1 MKSSKMNCA
10 TRDLASR
17 LADGGR
23 FARSL
28 RRAASAVLMGL
39 APLLAM
45 PLVAQAGVPGVV
57 GEVTNLTNNLV
68 SYSAGAPLQPA
79 YAAFDVRFTNT
90 SSSAIGSAFLR
101 IRATTLAQTSTN
113 APLIIN
119 GPTTCLPDSSY
130 APGSAVIC
138 QLAFDR
144 AGTLGA
150 TVQFRLNVQTPRA
163 PTGFSGT
170 DSLTVEYLIQAGQGT
185 PNSSDDKVFK
195 TDASTLVVQTS
206 REIHSFVEAG
216 QDLFVYVDQGRTNVE
231 PPRPVLVGLNQSVNK
246 QSCSPQVKKCLI
258 STVTI
263 VKPSNPLSTEQFYDP
278 TWTVDN
284 PGWLK
289 ISLFREASTLN
300 KRANIENATVRY
312 SKDGVN
318 FIDVYNCST
327 LLNGVPQSSIEVA
340 GMTDPLNQV
349 GPNTHCI
356 KNRHGD
362 SVTGWTLDLIAS
374 ENGVMSW

>member
-1 MKSSKMNCA
+1 MNVSV
-10 TRDLASR
+10 R
-17 LADGGR
+17 GR
-23 FARSL
+23 RFQRIAAL
-28 RRAASAVLMGL
+28 AASLSFSWA
-39 APLLAM
+39 AH
-45 PLVAQAGVPGVV
+45 AGNPQVDVTVV
-57 GEVTNLTNNLV
+57 NLTNNLV
-68 SYSAGAPLQPA
+68 SYSSAATDLQKA
-79 YAAFDVRFTNT
+79 YAAFHVTVKNNT
-90 SSSAIGSAFLR
+90 PSS
-101 IRATTLAQTSTN
+101 TTSYFRMQSVSSGQTSTSGYYPTFL
-113 APLIIN
+113 ASDLPL
-119 GPTTCLPDSSY
+119 GCQLDATVPP
-130 APGSAVIC
+130 AGSAVLC
-138 QLAFDR
+138 TWNLVPGEVRD
-144 AGTLGA
+144 
-150 TVQFRLNVQTPRA
+150 FRVRVQTPQA
-163 PTGFSGT
+163 PVGFSGT
-170 DSLTVEYLIQAGQGT
+170 DYLFAKYSLQAGQGGA
-185 PNSSDDKVFK
+185 NGSNLVYSFSDK
-195 TDASTLVVQTS
+195 STLVVQTS

-258 STVTI
+258 STVAI

-327 LLNGVPQSSIEVA
+327 LLNGVPQSSIQVA
-340 GMTDPLNQV
+340 GMTDLLNQV